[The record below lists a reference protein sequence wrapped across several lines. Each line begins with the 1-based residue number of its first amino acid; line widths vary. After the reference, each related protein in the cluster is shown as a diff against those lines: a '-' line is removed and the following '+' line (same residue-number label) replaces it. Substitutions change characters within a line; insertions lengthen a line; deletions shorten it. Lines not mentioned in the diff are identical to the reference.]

1 MLKEFMIPK
10 MTSEKGVLTEEDL
23 KMKETEEVKMK
34 VVKLKEVKGKGK
46 AVQMNEEVT
55 MNESEGVLEAFSAEK
70 DPNKKLN
77 LMMEVMM
84 KQMKQEA

>member
-10 MTSEKGVLTEEDL
+10 MTSEKGVQTEEDL

-34 VVKLKEVKGKGK
+34 VVKLKEGKGKGK
-46 AVQMNEEVT
+46 AVQMKQEVT
-55 MNESEGVLEAFSAEK
+55 MSESEGVLEAVSAEK